1 MPASPL
7 KKSSIPIFLLA
18 FVLLGTLLLFGYLWW
33 QHERSLRV
41 RYEAFGITLP
51 AGNYLHGIDVSHH
64 QHRIAWEAVRAMRA
78 GGIGIDFVF
87 IKATEGLQHTDRQF
101 NRNWRKAQEVR
112 LPRGAYHY
120 FIPSRSGT
128 GQAQH
133 FLRQVQLQ
141 PGDLPPVLDVEQ
153 TNNVP
158 RRLLQQ
164 RVQEWLDVVE
174 RATGVKPILYTNIS
188 FYERWLGNRFDRYP
202 LWVAHYL
209 EPRQPRTRRNWL
221 FWQHSETGRVNGIR
235 NAVDFNVFRGDSTQL
250 AELLLK

>member
-1 MPASPL
+1 MPRNRR
-7 KKSSIPIFLLA
+7 KKLAYLPWLLGA
-18 FVLLGTLLLFGYLWW
+18 VLLSAALLFGYLWW
-33 QHERSLRV
+33 QHEQSFRV

-51 AGNYLHGIDVSHH
+51 TGNYLHGIDVSHH
-64 QHRIAWEAVRAMRA
+64 QDRIAWDAVRTMRA

-101 NRNWRKAQEVR
+101 NRNWRRAREVG

-120 FIPSRSGT
+120 LIPSRSGAE
-128 GQAQH
+128 QARH

-158 RRLLQQ
+158 RKVLQQ

-174 RATGVKPILYTNIS
+174 AATGVKPILYTNIS
-188 FYERWLGNRFDRYP
+188 FYERWLGDGFDRYP

-209 EPRQPRTRRNWL
+209 EPHKPRTRRNWL

-235 NAVDFNVFRGDSTQL
+235 KAVDFNVFRGDSTKL